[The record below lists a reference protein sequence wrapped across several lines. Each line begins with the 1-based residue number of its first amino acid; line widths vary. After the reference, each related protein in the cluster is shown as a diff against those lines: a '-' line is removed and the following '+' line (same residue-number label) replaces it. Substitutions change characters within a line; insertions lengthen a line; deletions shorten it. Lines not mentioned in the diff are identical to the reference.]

1 MFQMKEQDKKPEVQ
15 LSELV
20 VGNLPEKEFRI
31 MIVKMIQDPGKGM
44 EAQTEKIQEI
54 PNKELDDIKN
64 NQLNNGI
71 MKMKNAP
78 EGIGE

>member
-1 MFQMKEQDKKPEVQ
+1 MKWRQAIYLKRS
-15 LSELV
+15 SETFLGIQKMV
-20 VGNLPEKEFRI
+20 
-31 MIVKMIQDPGKGM
+31 VKMIRDLRKRM

>member
-31 MIVKMIQDPGKGM
+31 IIVRMIQDPGKWM
-44 EAQTEKIQEI
+44 EAQTEKIQETFL
-54 PNKELDDIKN
+54 KDLKYLKN
-64 NQLNNGI
+64 RG
-71 MKMKNAP
+71 
-78 EGIGE
+78 

>member
-1 MFQMKEQDKKPEVQ
+1 MKWRQAIYLKRN
-15 LSELV
+15 SETFLGIQKMV
-20 VGNLPEKEFRI
+20 
-31 MIVKMIQDPGKGM
+31 VKMIQDLRKRM

>member
-1 MFQMKEQDKKPEVQ
+1 
-15 LSELV
+15 
-20 VGNLPEKEFRI
+20 
-31 MIVKMIQDPGKGM
+31 MIQDLRKRM

-54 PNKELDDIKN
+54 LNKELDDIKN

>member
-31 MIVKMIQDPGKGM
+31 MMIQDPGKWM
-44 EAQTEKIQEI
+44 EAQTEKTQETFL
-54 PNKELDDIKN
+54 KDLKYLKN
-64 NQLNNGI
+64 RG
-71 MKMKNAP
+71 
-78 EGIGE
+78 

>member
-1 MFQMKEQDKKPEVQ
+1 MKWRQAIYLKRN
-15 LSELV
+15 SEIFLGIQKMV
-20 VGNLPEKEFRI
+20 
-31 MIVKMIQDPGKGM
+31 VKMIHDLRKRM

-54 PNKELDDIKN
+54 LNKELDDIKN